1 MSGTTSQTDEQL
13 LIVRAQHGDRDA
25 FALLVRRYLER
36 VYRAAYAIL
45 RDHEDASDVA
55 QDTFVRAYRGLR
67 RFDAARPIFPWLYR
81 IARNLSLNRIER
93 VRGREQ
99 RLPDFDA
106 LVAAGPGPEDTLV
119 AEDEVLRVRRAVA
132 GLSDQHRQIIEL
144 NHFQECSYKEIAGIL
159 GIPIGTVMSRLYHA
173 RRRLREIL
181 DEEMSHAGT

>member
-1 MSGTTSQTDEQL
+1 MSGTTSQTDDH

-25 FALLVRRYLER
+25 FALIVRRYLER

-55 QDTFVRAYRGLR
+55 QDTFVRAYRSVR
-67 RFDAARPIFPWLYR
+67 RFEVGRPIFPWLYR
-81 IARNLSLNRIER
+81 IARNLALNRIER

-106 LVAAGPGPEDTLV
+106 LVATGPGPEEALLAD
-119 AEDEVLRVRRAVA
+119 DEAARVRAAVA
-132 GLSDQHRQIIEL
+132 LLPHQHRQIIEL
-144 NHFQECSYKEIAGIL
+144 NHFQECSYKEIAAIL
-159 GIPIGTVMSRLYHA
+159 EIPIGTVMSRLYHA